1 MKKKSPVLRFLG
13 WTLLALLVGAL
24 AVLPRMARSRAEA
37 NSGEVLMSARAE
49 RGEIIGT
56 LSGGG
61 TLKADDPLEI
71 TVPSGVEL
79 TEYLVKNGQRVSAGT
94 PVASVD
100 PVTVMAAAVE
110 VQEALDKLTE
120 QIREASNERATQT
133 LSASSSGRVK
143 AVFVKSGDD
152 VRAAMMNYGCLAVI
166 SLDGMMAVEFSTQ
179 AALRPGEPVRVAV
192 EGGKTYDGRVET
204 ILNGTASVTLTDNG
218 PKLADTVRVVDSAG
232 NEIGSGTL
240 TVHSPLRILA
250 ESGTV
255 NKVLVRTDAKVNKDA
270 ALLTIRDMDPGAEY
284 ESLSAKRREYS
295 DTLREL
301 FTLYRDGAV
310 LAPKDGFVIDT
321 DDTLVKNLSAGEEE
335 FRVVLLDNSPSPSIV
350 PDGTTN
356 EVGLVTAAQG
366 GAAFVI
372 DLGAVQVSDYA
383 DLSAVGIDL
392 EAIGSS
398 PAPQRIPLPAY
409 IWSAEKGWEE
419 LNTLQPGDIVLI
431 ATKGPEKRMIF
442 VRHIDLPQIPT
453 NVIPDNGGSLSP
465 AMTQEELEAMMRE
478 RYGDLIGNLPGGFKI
493 PNFTMPTAPQE
504 EEEELYDLEGTVIAS
519 LVPDNSMQVSFPVD
533 ELDILKYAEGMDAEI
548 TVDALP
554 GKTFAGKVTGIGA
567 VGESNGGNSKFT
579 VTVSFDRSPDMLDGM
594 NASVSVR
601 TQTVS
606 GLMIPTAALYDSGS
620 RTYVYTGLDRSGEK
634 PDGRTEVTVGVSD
647 GETAQIL
654 SGLEEGQTVWYIWY
668 EGGETA
674 APVMPQYGPFG
685 RMP

>member
-218 PKLADTVRVVDSAG
+218 PKLADTVRILDSAG

-270 ALLTIRDMDPGAEY
+270 ALLTIRDMDPGAE
-284 ESLSAKRREYS
+284 
-295 DTLREL
+295 
-301 FTLYRDGAV
+301 
-310 LAPKDGFVIDT
+310 
-321 DDTLVKNLSAGEEE
+321 
-335 FRVVLLDNSPSPSIV
+335 
-350 PDGTTN
+350 
-356 EVGLVTAAQG
+356 
-366 GAAFVI
+366 
-372 DLGAVQVSDYA
+372 
-383 DLSAVGIDL
+383 
-392 EAIGSS
+392 SS
-398 PAPQRIPLPAY
+398 
-409 IWSAEKGWEE
+409 
-419 LNTLQPGDIVLI
+419 
-431 ATKGPEKRMIF
+431 
-442 VRHIDLPQIPT
+442 
-453 NVIPDNGGSLSP
+453 
-465 AMTQEELEAMMRE
+465 
-478 RYGDLIGNLPGGFKI
+478 
-493 PNFTMPTAPQE
+493 
-504 EEEELYDLEGTVIAS
+504 
-519 LVPDNSMQVSFPVD
+519 
-533 ELDILKYAEGMDAEI
+533 
-548 TVDALP
+548 
-554 GKTFAGKVTGIGA
+554 
-567 VGESNGGNSKFT
+567 
-579 VTVSFDRSPDMLDGM
+579 
-594 NASVSVR
+594 
-601 TQTVS
+601 
-606 GLMIPTAALYDSGS
+606 
-620 RTYVYTGLDRSGEK
+620 
-634 PDGRTEVTVGVSD
+634 
-647 GETAQIL
+647 
-654 SGLEEGQTVWYIWY
+654 
-668 EGGETA
+668 
-674 APVMPQYGPFG
+674 
-685 RMP
+685 

>member
-133 LSASSSGRVK
+133 LSASSAGRVK

-218 PKLADTVRVVDSAG
+218 PKLADTVRVLDSAG

-240 TVHSPLRILA
+240 AVHSPLRILA

-270 ALLTIRDMDPGAEY
+270 ALLTIKDMDPGAEY
-284 ESLSAKRREYS
+284 ESLSAKRREYA
-295 DTLREL
+295 DALREL

-335 FRVVLLDNSPSPSIV
+335 FRVVLLDNAPSPSIV

-356 EVGLVTAAQG
+356 EVGLVTAAQN

-383 DLSAVGIDL
+383 DLSTVGIDL

-398 PAPQRIPLPAY
+398 PAPQRIPLPA
-409 IWSAEKGWEE
+409 
-419 LNTLQPGDIVLI
+419 
-431 ATKGPEKRMIF
+431 
-442 VRHIDLPQIPT
+442 
-453 NVIPDNGGSLSP
+453 
-465 AMTQEELEAMMRE
+465 
-478 RYGDLIGNLPGGFKI
+478 
-493 PNFTMPTAPQE
+493 
-504 EEEELYDLEGTVIAS
+504 
-519 LVPDNSMQVSFPVD
+519 
-533 ELDILKYAEGMDAEI
+533 
-548 TVDALP
+548 
-554 GKTFAGKVTGIGA
+554 
-567 VGESNGGNSKFT
+567 
-579 VTVSFDRSPDMLDGM
+579 
-594 NASVSVR
+594 
-601 TQTVS
+601 
-606 GLMIPTAALYDSGS
+606 
-620 RTYVYTGLDRSGEK
+620 
-634 PDGRTEVTVGVSD
+634 
-647 GETAQIL
+647 
-654 SGLEEGQTVWYIWY
+654 
-668 EGGETA
+668 
-674 APVMPQYGPFG
+674 
-685 RMP
+685 